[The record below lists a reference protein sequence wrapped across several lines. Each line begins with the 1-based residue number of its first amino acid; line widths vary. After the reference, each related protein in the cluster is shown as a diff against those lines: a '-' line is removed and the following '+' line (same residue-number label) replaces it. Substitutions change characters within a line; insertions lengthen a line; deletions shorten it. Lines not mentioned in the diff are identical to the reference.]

1 MYVYIY
7 ISMYIYTWVL
17 EVSAFEVNPVRI
29 SGVHALED
37 AAVNLVASYQHL
49 RLSGVLE
56 LLVQAA
62 LSYY

>member
-1 MYVYIY
+1 M
-7 ISMYIYTWVL
+7 YTWVL
-17 EVSAFEVNPVRI
+17 EVSALEVNPVRI

-49 RLSGVLE
+49 RLSGVLK
-56 LLVQAA
+56 LLVYAA